1 MCTRPRAPAT
11 ASRHS
16 RSMEEPTNDGE
27 WYVLSVTAGRERRV
41 VATVTDQAARR
52 GVADRVFEVVGSTHD
67 GSRSTIPGYVLIR
80 CGMDGDVRTFLRSCP
95 GVRGIVGDGVR
106 LSETEVSKFLQ
117 EPAASAS
124 VEFPLGSAVVLS
136 SGAFGGQYGVV
147 QELRGDSR
155 ALVLVNVFGRETPI
169 EVSLSALSTA

>member
-1 MCTRPRAPAT
+1 M
-11 ASRHS
+11 
-16 RSMEEPTNDGE
+16 
-27 WYVLSVTAGRERRV
+27 
-41 VATVTDQAARR
+41 
-52 GVADRVFEVVGSTHD
+52 
-67 GSRSTIPGYVLIR
+67 
-80 CGMDGDVRTFLRSCP
+80 
-95 GVRGIVGDGVR
+95 RGIVGDGVR

-117 EPAASAS
+117 EPVASAS

-169 EVSLSALSTA
+169 EINLSALSTA